1 MNNFYDSDLTTN
13 DFKDYEFSDIVN
25 DFIDDLKDSG
35 YDGDNDLNSMKWF
48 IKGLKL
54 PPPSIQRYD
63 QSPEFKLNQQ
73 KGKDKLNELMN
84 SKTPLQLD
92 DKILNSIKNFNKNFL
107 RPLPPKQFKTLPRYD
122 QSEEYLNKL
131 DNILLKREEIKSYTQ
146 WKQFEAEDQNAEVEK
161 IMNKLERNPTKWIVD
176 FKPLNA
182 KSKLDLLSRLKDFF
196 ETYISELQESKQY
209 KFSFEVFGKWY
220 SKPFTPELY
229 RVLMDNFTKLHFV
242 YDFGEPLK
250 EYISNPEINEIPEW
264 SYFTAIGFSKQTKDE
279 LGNNDRGGHFFKYL
293 VENITPGLAKYLKR
307 LQIFESLTIK
317 GKVRKELN
325 DCCFVY
331 ALKQSNIPLDVINK
345 IKLAINT
352 RYLSPNKIHKLF
364 SNNLIHCLITYIE
377 EGNGKNTCQKLRSLV
392 DGKRFNYLGVPK
404 KQAKYIVNLAC
415 FEEHFFVEEKSPFS
429 TYFIDHY
436 DEICKSQR
444 DEDRYYDKRYN
455 IDHWRKSNSF
465 ATSSH
470 IVRALFKQNH
480 FRRIKY
486 GEYNVMQ
493 TVFYDE
499 VKKDIDYDLQYEES
513 EIMRIT
519 PISDSYFMDNINE
532 IFYADFESDVT
543 KENHK
548 PFMCCVKNADGD
560 ISKTFIGEDCAEQ
573 FLEFLP
579 HKSLVYFHNL
589 TYDIRMFAHLG
600 IIKSVIKGT
609 KTLSAEIEYG
619 TLTFFDKR
627 KKKQVSIP
635 KKIFIKDSLAILNC
649 KLVDLPNRFN
659 LSNIQKELFPYKYY
673 SLERLA
679 SNIGIIDEAGENE
692 DKQWSKEDYETFN
705 ANIDSIPNCRL
716 SPNTFNMI
724 LYAEFYCQQDVEVLR
739 LSFNKFQR
747 DFYKEFKIN
756 IFNELTIS
764 GIANNYF
771 RKMVYEKNGNLY
783 EYSGHV
789 QHFIQ
794 KAVRGGRCMTA
805 FNKKWHVNLTL
816 ADFDAV
822 SLYPSAMARLYTVE
836 DAPKVIQPDQL
847 NLNFLSKQSAY
858 VVDIKI
864 TKVNKHYA
872 FPLIVQKID
881 GLNVNDDNLQDPIT
895 ITIDNIGLEDL
906 IQYQQIEFEFLR
918 GYYWDGKK
926 DYRIQEVIKNIF
938 NKRLEY
944 KALNNPLQELYKLI
958 MNSCYGKTIQKPVKY
973 EHRYIKEEKLSKYWY
988 KNYYKIIECSKLAN
1002 SNIYDVKIIK
1012 QINDQFNFTL
1022 LGVQVLSMS
1031 KRIMNEVMC
1040 LAYDLGIK
1048 IFYQDTDSM
1057 HIENSELPRLA
1068 AAYKEKF
1075 NRELIGKGMGQFHSD
1090 FEPIKK
1096 EDDEEDKKETPLS
1109 IESYFIAKKIY
1120 IDKLTDSTKAID
1132 YHVRGKGLTKNSIKH
1147 LAKTSFNNN
1156 FMNLYKAL
1164 YNAETLTFDLTAG
1177 QPSFKFSNDFTVS
1190 SRKEFLRRIKVNLEE
1205 GIVDQY
1211 FNY

>member
-1 MNNFYDSDLTTN
+1 M
-13 DFKDYEFSDIVN
+13 
-25 DFIDDLKDSG
+25 
-35 YDGDNDLNSMKWF
+35 
-48 IKGLKL
+48 
-54 PPPSIQRYD
+54 
-63 QSPEFKLNQQ
+63 FKLEN
-73 KGKDKLNELMN
+73 
-84 SKTPLQLD
+84 
-92 DKILNSIKNFNKNFL
+92 
-107 RPLPPKQFKTLPRYD
+107 
-122 QSEEYLNKL
+122 
-131 DNILLKREEIKSYTQ
+131 
-146 WKQFEAEDQNAEVEK
+146 
-161 IMNKLERNPTKWIVD
+161 NPIKWIVD

-182 KSKLDLLSRLKDFF
+182 KSKLDLLIRLKDFF
-196 ETYISELQESKQY
+196 ETYIADLTESKEY
-209 KFSFEVFGKWY
+209 KFSFEVFDKWY

-229 RVLMDNFTKLHFV
+229 RTLMDNFTKLHFV

-250 EYISNPEINEIPEW
+250 EYISDPEINEIPEC
-264 SYFTAIGFSKQTKDE
+264 SYFTAIGFSKQKYE
-279 LGNNDRGGHFFKYL
+279 LGNNDRGGDFFKYL
-293 VENITPGLAKYLKR
+293 VENVTPGLVEYLKR
-307 LQIFESLTIK
+307 LQIFESLTINN
-317 GKVRKELN
+317 KVRKELN

-331 ALKQSNIPLDVINK
+331 ALKKSNIPLDVINK

-352 RYLSPNKIHKLF
+352 RYLSPNKIHKLCA
-364 SNNLIHCLITYIE
+364 NNLIHCLITYIE

-404 KQAKYIVNLAC
+404 KNAKYIVNLAC
-415 FEEHFFVEEKSPFS
+415 FEEHFFVGEKSPFS

-486 GEYNVMQ
+486 GEYGVLK

-499 VKKDIDYDLQYEES
+499 LKNDIDYELEYEPS
-513 EIMRIT
+513 EIRKIIPST
-519 PISDSYFMDNINE
+519 DSDFIDKISD
-532 IFYADFESDVT
+532 IFYADFEADVT
-543 KENHK
+543 KETHK
-548 PFMCCVKNADGD
+548 PFMCFVKSSSGK
-560 ISKTFIGEDCAEQ
+560 IKRTFIGEDCAKQ
-573 FLEFLP
+573 FLEFIP
-579 HKSLVYFHNL
+579 HNSLVYFHNL

-600 IIKSVIKGT
+600 IVKSVIKET
-609 KTLSAEIEYG
+609 KTLSAEIEFG
-619 TLTFFDKR
+619 TISYFDKR
-627 KKKQVSIP
+627 KKKQVTIP

-649 KLVDLPNRFN
+649 KLIDLPARFG
-659 LSNIQKELFPYKYY
+659 LKNIKKELFPYKYY
-673 SLERLA
+673 TLERLKQ
-679 SNIGIIDEAGENE
+679 NIGTINETGENE
-692 DKQWSKEDYETFN
+692 DKKWTIDDYETFN
-705 ANIDSIPNCRL
+705 ENIDSIPECRMD
-716 SPNTFNMI
+716 NNHFNMEK
-724 LYAEFYCQQDVEVLR
+724 YCEFYCMQDVEVLR

-764 GIANNYF
+764 GIANKYF
-771 RKMVYEKNGNLY
+771 RKQVYEKNGNLY

-805 FNKKWHVNLTL
+805 FNRKWHVNLIL
-816 ADFDAV
+816 SDFDAV
-822 SLYPSAMARLYTVE
+822 SLYPSAMSRLYTVE
-836 DAPKVIQPDQL
+836 GAPKVIQSDQL

-858 VVDIKI
+858 VVDIKV

-872 FPLIVQKID
+872 FPLLVQKID
-881 GLNVNDDNLQDPIT
+881 GLNVNNDHITDPIT

-906 IQYQQIEFEFLR
+906 IEYQQIEFEFIR

-926 DYRIQEVIKNIF
+926 DYRIQKVIKHIF

-973 EHRYIKEEKLSKYWY
+973 EHKYIKESDLSKYWY

-1040 LAYDLGIK
+1040 LAFDLGIK

-1057 HIENSELPRLA
+1057 HIENSELSRLA
-1068 AAYKEKF
+1068 AAYKNKF
-1075 NRELIGKGMGQFHSD
+1075 NRELIGKSMGQFHSD
-1090 FEPIKK
+1090 FDPIKGN
-1096 EDDEEDKKETPLS
+1096 KETPCS

-1120 IDKLTDSTKAID
+1120 IDKLTDSSGAID
-1132 YHVRGKGLTKNSIKH
+1132 YHIRGKGITKNSIKH
-1147 LAKTSFNNN
+1147 IADTKFKGDLMET
-1156 FMNLYKAL
+1156 YKAL
-1164 YNAETLTFDLTAG
+1164 YKGESLTFDLTAG
-1177 QPSFKFSNDFTVS
+1177 QPSFAFSNDFTVS
-1190 SRKEFLRRIKVNLEE
+1190 SRKEFLRNIKVELKE
-1205 GIVDQY
+1205 GLTDQY